1 MRKPFS
7 TLLAAA
13 GAGVL
18 AAGMLGLMAGPA
30 SAVGSG
36 IRGDFN
42 GDGYRDVALGSDG
55 GAGRVTVIY
64 GSAKGL
70 AGGKRVTIDQNSTG
84 VPGTNETGDRFGAAL
99 AAGDFDHDG
108 YSDLAVGVPSEYIGT
123 DEFPKGGVTVLWGAA
138 GTASRAAPP
147 CPPG

>member
-84 VPGTNETGDRFGAAL
+84 VPGTNETGDRFGGSL
-99 AAGDFDHDG
+99 AAWMIGIPGENGGDG
-108 YSDLAVGVPSEYIGT
+108 AVIFRGPNWSSPRVRWS
-123 DEFPKGGVTVLWGAA
+123 GAA
-138 GTASRAAPP
+138 GTGDRYGSALAP
-147 CPPG
+147 